1 MMLSSSPTNK
11 RSSLSRVQ
19 NANIISL
26 VVFLL
31 AFVLEVSLN
40 GFHWIQV
47 INLSNFAL
55 GWFMFVNIRKVQAT
69 LHSLANIVNDSA
81 HGNLNGR
88 IVNIDEGGELKALCS
103 NMNSLLD
110 NFELITKEIKAAIL
124 AASKEDFSRKI
135 LQKGMHGEFR
145 EQTKV
150 INTAVNAMKMT
161 HEFIARNTL
170 NAEIAQISSS
180 SNDFTTVQ
188 ENLSSIVERLK
199 DIANDGNLYAQETK
213 NSHTSLKDTITK
225 ITSLVEFVNQNERS
239 IGVLVQ
245 RTKDISNVV
254 EMIND
259 IADKTNLLALNAAI
273 EAARAGEH
281 GRGFAVVADEV
292 RKLAETTQKATAEIE
307 VSIRMLQQETNE
319 IESNADHMKQDADE
333 SSKTLDH
340 LSVTFD
346 NLIGH
351 SDTTSNNINT
361 IQRTIFITLAKM
373 NHAIFKSNAYSA
385 VYVNDTQTTFDTH
398 DTCSLGTWH
407 KGEGKKTFSET
418 KSFNDLLIPHTNLHN
433 HVLEISQ
440 HIKASTSNLL
450 EEKEAIIALFKA
462 IERESKELFVA
473 LDTMINEKNQ
483 EVLKK

>member
-1 MMLSSSPTNK
+1 MPSSSPTNK
-11 RSSLSRVQ
+11 QSSLSRVQ
-19 NANIISL
+19 YANIISL
-26 VVFLL
+26 VAFSL
-31 AFVLEVSLN
+31 AFVLEVSIN

-47 INLSNFAL
+47 INLTNFAL

-69 LHSLANIVNDSA
+69 LHSVANIVNDSA

-88 IVNIDEGGELKALCS
+88 IVNIDDGGELKALCS

-135 LQKGMHGEFR
+135 LQKGMHGEFK

-170 NAEIAQISSS
+170 NAEIAQIGSS
-180 SNDFTTVQ
+180 SNDFSTVQ

-199 DIANDGNLYAQETK
+199 NIANDGAIYAQETK
-213 NSHTSLKDTITK
+213 NSHNSLKDTITK
-225 ITSLVEFVNQNERS
+225 ITSLVEFVNQNEKS

-333 SSKTLDH
+333 SSTTLDN

-346 NLIGH
+346 SLIGH
-351 SDTTSNNINT
+351 SDITSNNINT
-361 IQRTIFITLAKM
+361 IQQTIFITLAKM
-373 NHAIFKSNAYSA
+373 NHAIFKANAYSA
-385 VYVNDTQTTFDTH
+385 VYVNDIHTAFDTH
-398 DTCSLGTWH
+398 ETCRLGAWH
-407 KGEGKKTFSET
+407 KGDGIKTFGQT
-418 KSFNDLLIPHTNLHN
+418 KSFNSLVKPHTNLHQ

-440 HIKASTSNLL
+440 YIKSSTSNLL
-450 EEKEAIIALFKA
+450 DEKEAIINLFKA
-462 IERESKELFVA
+462 IEQESKTLFMT
-473 LDTMINEKNQ
+473 LDAMIYEKNQ
-483 EVLKK
+483 EVMTK

>member
-19 NANIISL
+19 YANIISL
-26 VVFLL
+26 AVFFI

-40 GFHWIQV
+40 GFHWIQI
-47 INLSNFAL
+47 INLTNFAL

-69 LHSLANIVNDSA
+69 LHSLSNIVNDSA

-88 IVNIDEGGELKALCS
+88 IVNINDGGELKALCS

-135 LQKGMHGEFR
+135 LQKGMHGEFK
-145 EQTKV
+145 EQTRV
-150 INTAVNAMKMT
+150 INTAVDAMRTT
-161 HEFIARNTL
+161 HNFIARNTL
-170 NAEIAQISSS
+170 NAEIAQISSG

-199 DIANDGNLYAQETK
+199 DIANDGNLYAKETK

-225 ITSLVEFVNQNERS
+225 IMSLVEFVNQNERS

-245 RTKDISNVV
+245 RTKDISSVV
-254 EMIND
+254 DMIND

-319 IESNADHMKQDADE
+319 IESNADHMKKDADD

-340 LSVTFD
+340 LSSTFD

-361 IQRTIFITLAKM
+361 IQQTIFITLAKM
-373 NHAIFKSNAYSA
+373 NHAIFKSDAYST
-385 VYVNDTQTTFDTH
+385 VYINDKNRAFNTH
-398 DTCSLGTWH
+398 ETCRLGAWY
-407 KGEGKKTFSET
+407 KGDGAKTFGQT
-418 KSFNDLLIPHTNLHN
+418 KSFHALMKPHQNLHN
-433 HVLEISQ
+433 HVLDISQ
-440 HIKASTSNLL
+440 YIKSSTSNLL
-450 EEKEAIIALFKA
+450 EEKETIISLFKA
-462 IERESKELFVA
+462 IEKESKELFIV
-473 LDTMINEKNQ
+473 LDTMIHEKNQ
-483 EVLKK
+483 EVVKK